1 MRVQLAVSAPQMLL
15 GAKFRPAQKGADR
28 LRQDLTA
35 RLAMQA
41 AFGRSSP
48 FYNDLY
54 RAGLLGRS
62 YSCGAQFCG
71 PVALAMLGGESRE
84 PDAVYARVRETAA
97 RITRDGFDPA
107 AFERVRRAMYGKL
120 LCGLDQFRSV
130 CIDMAEITAAECAA
144 WLTETF
150 APERLALSVVT
161 PKGGDGDA
169 DDDA

>member
-1 MRVQLAVSAPQMLL
+1 MY
-15 GAKFRPAQKGADR
+15 K
-28 LRQDLTA
+28 RQ
-35 RLAMQA
+35 
-41 AFGRSSP
+41 
-48 FYNDLY
+48 
-54 RAGLLGRS
+54 
-62 YSCGAQFCG
+62 
-71 PVALAMLGGESRE
+71 
-84 PDAVYARVRETAA
+84 AVYARVRETAA
-97 RITRDGFDPA
+97 HIARDGFDPA

-130 CIDMAEITAAECAA
+130 CIDMAEGLFGGYEMMDAFPLLPEITAAECAA